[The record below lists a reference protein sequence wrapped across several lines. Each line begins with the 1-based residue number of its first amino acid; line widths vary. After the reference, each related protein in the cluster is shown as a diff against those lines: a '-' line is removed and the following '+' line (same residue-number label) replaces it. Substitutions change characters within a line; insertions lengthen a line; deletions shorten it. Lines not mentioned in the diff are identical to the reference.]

1 MLCACV
7 LQIKCVTNRCV
18 CPGQAPKYTLSRKQ
32 RLDDQGVAGIGWTK
46 EGVDKYNEIYD
57 LVEEDRVGRGV
68 SFNHE
73 LLKVFLERH
82 RNKKDKT
89 GRVNTRKRKTI
100 PRDDMGPIDTSGR
113 SMFDTDD
120 TMHV

>member
-1 MLCACV
+1 MCAS
-7 LQIKCVTNRCV
+7 
-18 CPGQAPKYTLSRKQ
+18 GQAPKFTLSRKQ

-57 LVEEDRVGRGV
+57 LVEEDRVCRGV
-68 SFNHE
+68 TFNHE

-82 RNKKDKT
+82 RNKKDT
-89 GRVNTRKRKTI
+89 PGRVNTRKRKTI

-113 SMFDTDD
+113 SVFDTGS
-120 TMHV
+120 TVHV